1 MEIPKIVWQIAN
13 DNGYNSVEFVG
24 ETDGAEVYGMGI
36 VGEDNIPEPIGLPE
50 LVLLRNGDIEIVGG
64 EESMRLLKKLTSN
77 NNEYT

>member
-24 ETDGAEVYGMGI
+24 EIDGAEVYGMGI

-50 LVLLRNGDIEIVGG
+50 LVLLRNGETEIVFG
-64 EESMRLLKKLTSN
+64 EDALKLLARF
-77 NNEYT
+77 

>member
-24 ETDGAEVYGMGI
+24 EIDGAEVYGMGI

-64 EESMRLLKKLTSN
+64 EESMRLLKKLTSS